1 VQDEITSAVKR
12 VREVNDRAPV
22 ATAAEKSN
30 AVCDPITLEI
40 VRGALRATQSEM
52 EALIERTAMSPF
64 IREKKDFYAALFD
77 GDGRLIV
84 GSNLPIFGDVI
95 GPILE
100 YYPLATMRE
109 GDIYWYNDCYASHG
123 AVSHSPDQVF
133 ACPVFC
139 DGEIVAFAQSWAH
152 FNDIGGMRAGSLSPD
167 CTEIFQ
173 EGIIV
178 PPVRVGRDGVLND
191 ELLRVFVRN
200 SRFPA
205 MAQGDTRASIAAI
218 RLGERRLLE
227 LFARF
232 GRERMRDAFEQLV
245 ARTRRAVRQRF
256 HALVPP
262 GEYCF
267 ADALDSDGQGHGP
280 VTLRYRLSVGDD
292 RIELDTSDSDDQ
304 VPGPVNFLM
313 SPSVPAA
320 VFASYLLGEGSE
332 HLINAGAEQAIDKVH
347 LREGSV
353 LRPRFPAPLGL
364 RGITLM
370 RHMAVCLGLIAT
382 ATGGEAM
389 AAHNA
394 YVIWYLRGRAEDG
407 EPFLMSDGIGVGYGA
422 RPFADGNDAVYLVA
436 QENYPAEFLETIY
449 PVRLRRYAIN
459 PDTGGPG
466 RWRGGCGI
474 IREFEFLAP
483 EAVISVRID
492 GIDFPP
498 WGVGGGKQ
506 GGAGSCV
513 INPGR
518 NSERAVAPIS
528 DGTVLRCGDIV
539 RIETGG
545 GGGYGHPF
553 DREPERV
560 VADVRGGFVSA
571 ASAAEDYGV
580 VLTADLA
587 VDEAATRRRRESRP
601 PVGLFHRGIYR
612 DAFD

>member
-1 VQDEITSAVKR
+1 M
-12 VREVNDRAPV
+12 NDVAIVPAARQRA
-22 ATAAEKSN
+22 
-30 AVCDPITLEI
+30 CDPVTLEI

-77 GDGRLIV
+77 AAGRLVV

-95 GPILE
+95 GPIVE
-100 YYPLATMRE
+100 HYPLATMRA
-109 GDIYWYNDCYASHG
+109 GDVYWYNDCYVSKG

-133 ACPVFC
+133 ACPVFV

-167 CTEIFQ
+167 CEEIFQ

-178 PPVRVGRDGVLND
+178 PPVLLARDGRVNE

-205 MAQGDTRASIAAI
+205 MVQGDARASIAAI
-218 RLGERRLLE
+218 RIGERRLLE
-227 LFARF
+227 LFSRF
-232 GRERMRDAFEQLV
+232 GPERLRDAFQQLV
-245 ARTRRAVRQRF
+245 ERTYRAVRRRF
-256 HALVPP
+256 RELVPP
-262 GEYCF
+262 GEYRF

-280 VTLRYRLSVGDD
+280 VRLRYRLKVGDEA
-292 RIELDTSDSDDQ
+292 IELDTTESDDQ
-304 VPGPVNFLM
+304 VPGPINFLM

-320 VFASYLLGEGSE
+320 VFASYLLGEESE
-332 HLINAGAEQAIDKVH
+332 HLINAGAEQALDKVR

-353 LRPRFPAPLGL
+353 LQPRFPAPLGL

-370 RHMAVCLGLIAT
+370 RHMAVCLGLLAVAT
-382 ATGGEAM
+382 DGEAM
-389 AAHNA
+389 AAHSA
-394 YVIWYLRGRAEDG
+394 YVIWYLRGQTDDG
-407 EPFLMSDGIGVGYGA
+407 ELFLMSDGIGVGYGA

-436 QENYPAEFLETIY
+436 QENYPAEFLEAIY

-474 IREFEFLAP
+474 IREFELLAP
-483 EAVISVRID
+483 QAVISVRID
-492 GIDFPP
+492 GIDHPP

-506 GGAGSCV
+506 GGAGRCV
-513 INPGR
+513 VNPGR
-518 NSERAVAPIS
+518 ADERIVPPIS
-528 DGTVLRCGDIV
+528 DGTVIRRGDVV

-553 DREPERV
+553 DREPEQV
-560 VADVRGGFVSA
+560 LTDVRAGFVSRD
-571 ASAAEDYGV
+571 SAAADYGV
-580 VLTADLA
+580 VLAADGRS
-587 VDEAATRRRRESRP
+587 VDAAATSSRREQRP
-601 PVGLFHRGIYR
+601 PAGLFHRHGYR
-612 DAFD
+612 DALD

>member
-1 VQDEITSAVKR
+1 
-12 VREVNDRAPV
+12 VNDLGQVAIATHTTDRA
-22 ATAAEKSN
+22 
-30 AVCDPITLEI
+30 CDPITLEI
-40 VRGALRATQSEM
+40 VRGALRAIQSEM

-77 GDGRLIV
+77 GEGRLVV
-84 GSNLPIFGDVI
+84 GSNLPIFGDAI

-100 YYPLATMRE
+100 HYPSVTMRQ

-167 CTEIFQ
+167 CEEIFQ

-178 PPVRVGRDGVLND
+178 PPVRIARDGHFND

-205 MAQGDTRASIAAI
+205 MVQGDTRASIAAI
-218 RLGERRLLE
+218 RLGERRLVE

-232 GRERMRDAFEQLV
+232 GRDRMRDAFEQLV
-245 ARTRRAVRQRF
+245 ARTRAALRRRFRA
-256 HALVPP
+256 LIPP
-262 GEYCF
+262 GEYRF
-267 ADALDSDGQGHGP
+267 ADAIDSDGQGHGP
-280 VTLRYRLSVGDD
+280 VWLRYRLSVGKD
-292 RIELDTSDSDDQ
+292 RIELDTGESDDQ

-320 VFASYLLGEGSE
+320 VFASYLLGDSPE
-332 HLINAGAEQAIDKVH
+332 HLLNAGAEQALDAVH
-347 LREGSV
+347 LRKGSV
-353 LRPRFPAPLGL
+353 LQPHFPAPLGL
-364 RGITLM
+364 RGVTLM

-382 ATGGEAM
+382 ATKGEAM
-389 AAHNA
+389 AAHSA
-394 YVIWYLRGRAEDG
+394 YVIWYLRGHGDDG
-407 EPFLMSDGIGVGYGA
+407 ELFLMSDGIGVGYGA

-436 QENYPAEFLETIY
+436 QENYPAEFLEAVY
-449 PVRLRRYAIN
+449 PVRLRHYAIN

-474 IREFEFLAP
+474 IREFELLAP
-483 EAVISVRID
+483 EAVVSVRID
-492 GIDFPP
+492 GVAFPP
-498 WGVGGGKQ
+498 WGVNGGRE
-506 GGAGSCV
+506 GGAGRCV

-518 NSERAVAPIS
+518 ADERAVAPIS
-528 DGTVLRCGDIV
+528 DGTVIRRGDV
-539 RIETGG
+539 VHIETGG
-545 GGGYGHPF
+545 GGGFGHPF

-560 VADVRGGFVSA
+560 LADVQAGLVSR
-571 ASAAEDYGV
+571 ASAERDYGV
-580 VLTADLA
+580 ILSPDLEI
-587 VDEAATRRRRESRP
+587 DKAATRRRRAHRP
-601 PVGLFHRGIYR
+601 PVALFHRGCYR
-612 DAFD
+612 DALE